1 MKYYSG
7 FIARITRDDVLNRI
21 YGQRTYFIELRRD
34 WSKGIKLIF
43 MKKTSSTGYFFVG
56 SGIIDRIVSPDK
68 LNSTEKMF
76 CVKNNYYQ
84 KIIFGQLTKYIPEIN
99 VELIIRGNW
108 KSFAMLHGAHLS
120 APDVENIECLSRVSI
135 VL

>member
-1 MKYYSG
+1 MG

-21 YGQRTYFIELRRD
+21 YGQRTYFVELRRD

-43 MKKTSSTGYFFVG
+43 MKKTASTGYFFVG
-56 SGIIDRIVSPDK
+56 SGIIDRIVNPDE
-68 LNSTEKMF
+68 LNSSEKMF

-120 APDVENIECLSRVSI
+120 TPDVENIECLSRVSI

>member
-1 MKYYSG
+1 MG

-21 YGQRTYFIELRRD
+21 YGQRIYFVELRRE
-34 WSKGIKLIF
+34 WCKGLKLIF

-56 SGIIDRIVSPDK
+56 SGIIDRIVNPDK
-68 LNSTEKMF
+68 LNASEKMF
-76 CVKNNYYQ
+76 CVKNNYYR
-84 KIIFGQLTKYIPEIN
+84 KITFGQLTKYIPEIN

-108 KSFAMLHGAHLS
+108 KSFAMLHGVHLS

-135 VL
+135 VS

>member
-1 MKYYSG
+1 
-7 FIARITRDDVLNRI
+7 
-21 YGQRTYFIELRRD
+21 
-34 WSKGIKLIF
+34 
-43 MKKTSSTGYFFVG
+43 MKKTSSTDYFFVG
-56 SGIIDRIVSPDK
+56 SGIIDRIVNPDK
-68 LNSTEKMF
+68 LNSSEKMF

-108 KSFAMLHGAHLS
+108 KSVAMLHGARLS
-120 APDVENIECLSRVSI
+120 GPEVENIECLSRVSI